1 MSKVTTY
8 QDGFTSE
15 NSIALIWHIDDI
27 KDALE
32 NMQERDWFKK
42 KYGDSVKLTDEEC
55 MDILG
60 DVKSNHDAS
69 LGVSWDTLEIYIDE
83 FLMSEY

>member
-1 MSKVTTY
+1 MNKVTTY
-8 QDGFTSE
+8 QDGYTSE

-27 KDALE
+27 KHTLE

-55 MDILG
+55 MYILG

>member
-1 MSKVTTY
+1 MSEVTTY

-27 KDALE
+27 KDTLE

>member
-1 MSKVTTY
+1 MSEVTTY

-27 KDALE
+27 KHALE

-55 MDILG
+55 MDILR
-60 DVKSNHDAS
+60 DIKSGHDAS

>member
-1 MSKVTTY
+1 
-8 QDGFTSE
+8 
-15 NSIALIWHIDDI
+15 
-27 KDALE
+27 
-32 NMQERDWFKK
+32 MQERDWFKK

-55 MDILG
+55 MDILS
-60 DVKSNHDAS
+60 DIKSGHDAS